1 MARYKVDITG
11 INTNELKVL
20 NSSEMTKLF
29 TRYQNGDLQ
38 AKEELINGNLKL
50 VLSILRSFNKGN
62 YNMDDL
68 FQVGVIGLIK
78 AIDNFDLSYNLK
90 LSTYAVPLILGEIK
104 RYIRDNNSIRISRSI
119 KDLAYNI
126 LRFKESYFNKHGH
139 EPTSKEIADSL
150 DVEEY
155 KIAQALDS
163 LKEPMSIFEPI
174 YNDGGDTIYLMD
186 QIADK
191 KDLNSDKD
199 ALISLRKGL
208 NKIKEREREILIER
222 YIIGKTQMEIAES
235 LNISQAQVS
244 RIEKNA
250 IKSMK
255 RMMKWL
261 STKELIVV
269 KICEVWYSWYREY
282 DGYIWY
288 V

>member
-11 INTNELKVL
+11 INTNELTVL
-20 NSSEMTKLF
+20 SSEEMIKLF
-29 TRYQNGDLQ
+29 ERYHNGDGQ
-38 AKEELINGNLKL
+38 AKDMLVNGNLKL
-50 VLSILRSFNKGN
+50 VLSILRRFNKGN

-104 RYIRDNNSIRISRSI
+104 RYIRDNNSMRVSRSI
-119 KDLAYNI
+119 KDLAYDI
-126 LRFKESYFNKHGH
+126 IGFKEDYFSKNGI
-139 EPTSKEIADSL
+139 EPTPKEISEAL
-150 DVEEY
+150 DIEEY
-155 KIAQALDS
+155 KIAYALDS

-174 YNDGGDTIYLMD
+174 YNDGGDTIYLED

-199 ALISLRKGL
+199 MLISLRKGL
-208 NKIKEREREILIER
+208 NKLKERERDVLIKR
-222 YIIGKTQMEIAES
+222 YIVGKTQMEIAES

-250 IKSMK
+250 ILSLK
-255 RMMKWL
+255 RMLK
-261 STKELIVV
+261 
-269 KICEVWYSWYREY
+269 
-282 DGYIWY
+282 
-288 V
+288 